1 MVRSSTSLTPNQK
14 HHAFFFPEKA
24 LFSFSHGNIRDQNL
38 ALKKKKEQ
46 LVSVSGFFSLCEE
59 KDAKNEEEG
68 DMRTK
73 QPDLCSLTTRIFR
86 VSLLSS
92 LSAVFPFF
100 SALDKRKRRREK
112 RKEQPLRSRV
122 HLRPRT
128 WLLHSTEFF
137 FFFHFS
143 AQLTNFDRQK
153 T

>member
-38 ALKKKKEQ
+38 ALKKKKNSWSLFQ
-46 LVSVSGFFSLCEE
+46 GSFHSVKKRMRKTKKRGACE
-59 KDAKNEEEG
+59 
-68 DMRTK
+68 RS
-73 QPDLCSLTTRIFR
+73 SLTYA
-86 VSLLSS
+86 VSLHAFFAYLCCLLS
-92 LSAVFPFF
+92 LLFFLFF

-137 FFFHFS
+137 FFSF
-143 AQLTNFDRQK
+143 
-153 T
+153 